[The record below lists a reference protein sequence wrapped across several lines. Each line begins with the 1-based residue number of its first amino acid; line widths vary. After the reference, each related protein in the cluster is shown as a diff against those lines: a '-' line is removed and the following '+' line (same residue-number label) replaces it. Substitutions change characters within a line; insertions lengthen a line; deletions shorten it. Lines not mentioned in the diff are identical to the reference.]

1 MTPEKWEQIKGEI
14 KDNFTVEENE
24 KEHLEEQGGIDI
36 EYIIF
41 QGPLGKM
48 KLEFVAKPVILDK
61 KTNYSLRIG
70 SESKVEYIYS
80 ETEKSYHLF
89 AFKWD
94 EEEQEWVEIDSQ
106 NLF

>member
-89 AFKWD
+89 AFKWN

>member
-14 KDNFTVEENE
+14 KDNFQVEEDN

-41 QGPLGKM
+41 QGPMGKM
-48 KLEFVAKPVILDK
+48 KLEFVAKPVIVDK

-70 SESKVEYIYS
+70 SESRVEYIYS
-80 ETEKSYHLF
+80 DAEKSYHLY

-94 EEEQEWVEIDSQ
+94 EEEGDWVEIDS
-106 NLF
+106 NSLF